1 MCLICLD
8 FQKSKLTMT
17 EAWRN
22 LQEMKDALTDEH
34 YDDVVDLL
42 REAAED
48 ERMEEEPLEGEED
61 LAEILGSINDEEIF
75 STQFEFDFEDE
86 DPWAQPLLPAE

>member
-1 MCLICLD
+1 
-8 FQKSKLTMT
+8 MT